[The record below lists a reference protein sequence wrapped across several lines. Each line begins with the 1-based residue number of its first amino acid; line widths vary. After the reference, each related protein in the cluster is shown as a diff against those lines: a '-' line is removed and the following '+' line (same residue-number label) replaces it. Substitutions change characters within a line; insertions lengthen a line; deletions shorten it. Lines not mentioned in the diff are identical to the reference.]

1 MLNTQF
7 KKKYYRVGYFND
19 EVPTYRFFDTRKQM
33 IEFINTIGKVRTFEV
48 VFIRE
53 LNIVEGEE

>member
-19 EVPTYRFFDTRKQM
+19 ELPTYTFFDTRNQM
-33 IEFINTIGKVRTFEV
+33 IEFINIIGKARIFEV

-53 LNIVEGEE
+53 LDIVEGEE